1 MHSYIALRGEGK
13 PADTYLDNDAKAAN
27 WSSLEANVG
36 ITSACLPMCRPLL
49 KLLIAK
55 SRGLRGF
62 KSSMRELMIFERNAS
77 HRPEERLEHYH
88 LDGFPEVHTET
99 LAFKAVKKA
108 EISLQRTEL
117 CNQTSSK
124 EQLEASPQVARSEN
138 GGADQVSSRS
148 MV

>member
-1 MHSYIALRGEGK
+1 MQSYITLRGEGK
-13 PADTYLDNDAKAAN
+13 PADISLDNDAKAAN

-55 SRGLRGF
+55 SRCLRDF
-62 KSSMRELMIFERNAS
+62 QSSVRELMVFERNAS
-77 HRPEERLEHYH
+77 HRPDEHSEYDDLDRL
-88 LDGFPEVHTET
+88 PEVLTDT

-124 EQLEASPQVARSEN
+124 EQLEASLHVARSEH
-138 GGADQVSSRS
+138 GGADRSSSRS